1 MNKRKD
7 IFGIE
12 PELGDTIVYN
22 PAKHKGLVYGICVGF
37 STSGLPQVSL
47 DKKFLVVDV
56 YSIVNGEKRYTPK
69 TGFTLWPRWNET
81 DIHSQK
87 QN

>member
-37 STSGLPQVSL
+37 
-47 DKKFLVVDV
+47 F
-56 YSIVNGEKRYTPK
+56 N
-69 TGFTLWPRWNET
+69 
-81 DIHSQK
+81 
-87 QN
+87 